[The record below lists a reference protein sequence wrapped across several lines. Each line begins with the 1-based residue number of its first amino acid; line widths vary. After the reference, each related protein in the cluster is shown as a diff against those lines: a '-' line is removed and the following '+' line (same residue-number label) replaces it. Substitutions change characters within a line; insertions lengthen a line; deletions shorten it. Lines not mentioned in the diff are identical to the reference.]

1 MRANLLL
8 IQSAGSGKKLW
19 EFDTNPEDFVWPR
32 THNNAISTA
41 VIYDN
46 KVYIANGQ
54 NPEHREGVELEKST
68 RSSNETCRLLE
79 HQMRACQGMP

>member
-1 MRANLLL
+1 MR
-8 IQSAGSGKKLW
+8 GYGTHSGKKLG
-19 EFDTNPEDFVWPR
+19 EFDTNPEDSVWPKI
-32 THNNAISTA
+32 HNHAISTA

-54 NPEHREGVELEKST
+54 NPEHSEGVELEKST
-68 RSSNETCRLLE
+68 RRSNENCRLLE